1 MGAEAKLLARL
12 LEPRPMDATDLG
24 AAIQEDAY
32 RTLWGRWAGRE
43 AQFYRACAELVR
55 PLGWDDI
62 ARICGP
68 RLTILSRLVRE
79 RYGKLTSVAAP
90 DRPRVGLI
98 QIEGIVAGKYS
109 AVTYSPYDPLRMP
122 TDLVAVLHHFDGRP
136 TDDVLE
142 EIRVQRGIR
151 LDPAL
156 VRRMADFRVL
166 VEEGSAR
173 K

>member
-1 MGAEAKLLARL
+1 
-12 LEPRPMDATDLG
+12 
-24 AAIQEDAY
+24 
-32 RTLWGRWAGRE
+32 
-43 AQFYRACAELVR
+43 
-55 PLGWDDI
+55 
-62 ARICGP
+62 
-68 RLTILSRLVRE
+68 
-79 RYGKLTSVAAP
+79 VAAP
-90 DRPRVGLI
+90 DRPRIGLI

>member
-1 MGAEAKLLARL
+1 MTGVQTCAL
-12 LEPRPMDATDLG
+12 P
-24 AAIQEDAY
+24 ISY

-43 AQFYRACAELVR
+43 AEFYRACAELVR
-55 PLGWDDI
+55 PLGWDDV

-79 RYGKLTSVAAP
+79 RYGKLTSEAAP

-98 QIEGIVAGKYS
+98 QIEGTVAGKYS
-109 AVTYSPYDPLRMP
+109 AVTYSAYDPLRMP
-122 TDLVAVLHHFDGRP
+122 TDLVAVLPHFDGRP
-136 TDDVLE
+136 ADDVLE